1 LELFRVSRDIYGRET
16 LHGMSWDL
24 LWVFFAL
31 GCVLIVGHALY
42 KALLAPRAKDRGGE
56 GT

>member
-16 LHGMSWDL
+16 LQGMSWDL

-31 GCVLIVGHALY
+31 GCAFIVLHALY
-42 KALLAPRAKDRGGE
+42 KALLAPRRSGG
-56 GT
+56 GAAS